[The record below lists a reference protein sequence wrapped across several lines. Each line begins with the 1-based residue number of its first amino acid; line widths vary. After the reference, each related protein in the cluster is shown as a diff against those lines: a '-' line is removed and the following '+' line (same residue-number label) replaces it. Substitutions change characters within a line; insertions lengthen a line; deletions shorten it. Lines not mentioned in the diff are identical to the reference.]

1 MFGIRT
7 GPAHALTED
16 VVSMLASTRR
26 CCCTAGRWV
35 SSVRH
40 LLVTM
45 VRLPESMH
53 AEHGHCDNQYQSEPS
68 IFCTSRVLY
77 RPSRSK
83 RRIQESKVVSR
94 SVSSAQR

>member
-1 MFGIRT
+1 MFGIMT
-7 GPAHALTED
+7 GLAHALTED
-16 VVSMLASTRR
+16 VVSMLASTRH

-53 AEHGHCDNQYQSEPS
+53 AEHGHCNYQYQSEPS
-68 IFCTSRVLY
+68 ICTS
-77 RPSRSK
+77 
-83 RRIQESKVVSR
+83 
-94 SVSSAQR
+94 SARQGLV